1 MHQEVSWEVGKH
13 VLQVEQKD
21 LVDHDAYDHENEAKV
36 VVHSY
41 RRGQEDKQGYD
52 QDAKVKL
59 LDLEIVGVNPLS
71 EDVKF
76 LTAEQAIKR
85 RRHLQHHFIEGAESC
100 VQEENV
106 Y

>member
-1 MHQEVSWEVGKH
+1 MHQEVSREVGED
-13 VLQVEQKD
+13 VLQVQQKD
-21 LVDHDAYDHENEAKV
+21 LVDHDAYDHEYEAKV
-36 VVHSY
+36 VVHTNC
-41 RRGQEDKQGYD
+41 RGQEDKQGND

-59 LDLEIVGVNPLS
+59 LDLEVIGVNSLP
-71 EDVKF
+71 EDVE
-76 LTAEQAIKR
+76 LVTAEQAIKR